1 MTNTKAI
8 SILENKIKCVE
19 RANYCNRDCA
29 NCDLVLE
36 DFEILDAY
44 EKAIHSLKYNTKHRK
59 AYKRFKNKYVE
70 LKRTLQRAVNEIC
83 DTADADA
90 YSDYDVGVN
99 YGLMLA
105 FKILKRYLKGVK

>member
-8 SILENKIKCVE
+8 SILENEIKCVE
-19 RANYCNRDCA
+19 RANRCDRNCA

-59 AYKRFKNKYVE
+59 AYKRFKNKYVD
-70 LKRTLQRAVNEIC
+70 LKRTIQKAVNEIC

-105 FKILKRYLKGVK
+105 FKILKRYLKGIK

>member
-8 SILENKIKCVE
+8 DILENETKCVE
-19 RANYCNRDCA
+19 RANHCDRNCA

-59 AYKRFKNKYVE
+59 AYKRFKNKYVD
-70 LKRTLQRAVNEIC
+70 LKRTIQKAVDEIC
-83 DTADADA
+83 YTAEADA
-90 YSDYDVGVN
+90 YSDYDIGVN

-105 FKILKRYLKGVK
+105 YKILKRYLKDV

>member
-1 MTNTKAI
+1 MNNNRAI
-8 SILENKIKCVE
+8 NIIENEIQCVKSSS
-19 RANYCNRDCA
+19 YCNKDCS
-29 NCDLVLE
+29 NCDL
-36 DFEILDAY
+36 ILKDVDVINAY

-59 AYKRFKNKYVE
+59 AYKRFKNKYVD
-70 LKRTLQRAVNEIC
+70 LKRTIQRAVNEIC